1 MKKLLCILITVT
13 MLFSCTIVASAS
25 DVGTFVEEKKEDA
38 LIYEGENKVFM
49 IDQEKAAWQ
58 CIGAGPADR
67 SDASVRQGRSSAGDI
82 VEYLWV
88 AVRLFRDMH

>member
-38 LIYEGENKVFM
+38 LIYELSL
-49 IDQEKAAWQ
+49 IH
-58 CIGAGPADR
+58 I
-67 SDASVRQGRSSAGDI
+67 
-82 VEYLWV
+82 
-88 AVRLFRDMH
+88 